1 MKRVAKAV
9 LPKAA
14 RPGTSNGTSSPNQ
27 EHPKERHQKKNQKN
41 QDTQNIRRRLQNGH
55 RLKVGLSL
63 SHQGVSFQTNWF

>member
-27 EHPKERHQKKNQKN
+27 EHPKERHQKKNPKN
-41 QDTQNIRRRLQNGH
+41 PGH
-55 RLKVGLSL
+55 PKYTPATPKLTPVKGRALALS
-63 SHQGVSFQTNWF
+63 SGSKFSN